1 MEEALRTAAAVG
13 LGGWLTKGLGNDG
26 CSCGLSIGGGWLAK
40 GLGNDGWLSQGRG
53 LGNDGG
59 GGGLG
64 IGGGWLAKG
73 LSQGRG
79 LGNGGGDAEGG
90 GGHTKSGGGGLGD
103 GSEFSLCVGPGS
115 CWKREWLWLVVDSV

>member
-1 MEEALRTAAAVG
+1 MG

-26 CSCGLSIGGGWLAK
+26 CSCGLSIGGGWLAN
-40 GLGNDGWLSQGRG
+40 GLGNDGW
-53 LGNDGG
+53 
-59 GGGLG
+59 
-64 IGGGWLAKG
+64 